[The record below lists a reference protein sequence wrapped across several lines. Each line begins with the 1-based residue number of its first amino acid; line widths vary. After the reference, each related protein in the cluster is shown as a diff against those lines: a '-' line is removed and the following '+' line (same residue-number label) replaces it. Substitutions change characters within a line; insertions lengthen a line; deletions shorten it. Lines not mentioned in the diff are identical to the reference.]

1 MKTLERIIK
10 IKENDM
16 KKSLL
21 TKALLT
27 FSVIGTV
34 FAFSNTVKA
43 ADNYELVWSDE
54 FNGNYLDT
62 NTWNYEI
69 GTGSWGWGNNEQQ
82 YYTDRNIK
90 VSNGTMKITAKR
102 EDYGGMKYTS
112 SRITTKNKKN
122 FKYGKIE
129 ARIKMPKFKGVWP
142 AFWMLGANQD
152 SVGWPKCGEI
162 DIMEAIND
170 ENLVYGTLHW
180 FNDPGN
186 NNADSGSSAAVADR
200 TEYHVYGVEW
210 TADKL
215 RWYVD
220 GKVYRTMDV
229 SNDSFSEVRKEYF
242 VIFNMAIGG
251 QWPGYDIDETAF
263 PATMEVD
270 WVRAYKK
277 VEETTTKYTGPMITV
292 TEDAVETCSEKWGS
306 YFGSGWAGASG
317 TSKSTDKAVTGATMN
332 ITSIGNS
339 QWGVQQYLKGL
350 HYYPGRTYNY
360 SFTMT
365 SDVDKRVFVK
375 VAGDGDEQIFG
386 EYIDLKAR
394 VPYNFSRQVTLA
406 KDMEGV
412 LDLYFGMGK
421 CDGDAAATNS
431 AANITLSN
439 VSFKTTTQIPD
450 PNYNNGESTTNKTT
464 LPSEEKTT
472 TNNGVTTTNNGL
484 TTTGNGVTTTSK
496 VVVSRPGKVS
506 VKKVVRSKNNRNI
519 KINIKKVKGVT
530 GYQIKY
536 STNKKLKKA
545 KTVTTKSV
553 KKTLKKLKK
562 KTYYIQVRA
571 YVVKSGNV
579 KVTGDWSKIKKV
591 KVRK

>member
-1 MKTLERIIK
+1 
-10 IKENDM
+10 M

-54 FNGNYLDT
+54 FNGNSLDT

-162 DIMEAIND
+162 DIVEAIND

-180 FNDPGN
+180 FHDPGN
-186 NNADSGSSAAVADR
+186 NNADSGSSVAVADR

-406 KDMEGV
+406 EDMEGV

-472 TNNGVTTTNNGL
+472 TNNGVTTTNNGV
-484 TTTGNGVTTTSK
+484 TTTGSGVTTTSK

-591 KVRK
+591 QVRK

>member
-1 MKTLERIIK
+1 M
-10 IKENDM
+10 N
-16 KKSLL
+16 KSIL

-54 FNGNYLDT
+54 FNGNSLDT

-162 DIMEAIND
+162 DIVEAIND

-186 NNADSGSSAAVADR
+186 NNADSGSSVAVANR

-277 VEETTTKYTGPMITV
+277 VEEKTTKYTGPMITV

-306 YFGSGWAGASG
+306 YFGSDWAGASG

-472 TNNGVTTTNNGL
+472 TNNGVTTTNNGV

-571 YVVKSGNV
+571 YVVKPGNV

>member
-1 MKTLERIIK
+1 
-10 IKENDM
+10 M

-162 DIMEAIND
+162 DIVEAIND

-180 FNDPGN
+180 FHDPGN
-186 NNADSGSSAAVADR
+186 NNADSGSSVAVANR

-406 KDMEGV
+406 EDMEGV

-472 TNNGVTTTNNGL
+472 TNNGVTTTGNGV
-484 TTTGNGVTTTSK
+484 TTTGSGVTTTSK

>member
-1 MKTLERIIK
+1 MERIIK

-186 NNADSGSSAAVADR
+186 NNADSGSSVAVADR

-251 QWPGYDIDETAF
+251 QWPGYNIDETAF

-292 TEDAVETCSEKWGS
+292 TEDAVETCSGKWGS
-306 YFGSGWAGASG
+306 YFGSDWAGASG

-386 EYIDLKAR
+386 EYIDLKAG
-394 VPYNFSRQVTLA
+394 VPYNFSRKVTLA
-406 KDMEGV
+406 EDMEGV

-472 TNNGVTTTNNGL
+472 TNNGVTTTNNGV

>member
-1 MKTLERIIK
+1 MERIIK

-180 FNDPGN
+180 FHDPGN
-186 NNADSGSSAAVADR
+186 NNADSGSSVAVADR

-406 KDMEGV
+406 EDMEGV

-472 TNNGVTTTNNGL
+472 TNNGVTTTGNGV
-484 TTTGNGVTTTSK
+484 TTTGSGVTTTSK

>member
-1 MKTLERIIK
+1 
-10 IKENDM
+10 M

-186 NNADSGSSAAVADR
+186 NNADSGSSVAVADR

-251 QWPGYDIDETAF
+251 QWPGYNIDETAF

-292 TEDAVETCSEKWGS
+292 TEDAVETCSGKWGS
-306 YFGSGWAGASG
+306 YFGSDWAGASG

-394 VPYNFSRQVTLA
+394 VPYNFSRKVTLA
-406 KDMEGV
+406 EDMEGV

-472 TNNGVTTTNNGL
+472 TNNGVTTTGNGV

>member
-1 MKTLERIIK
+1 
-10 IKENDM
+10 M

-162 DIMEAIND
+162 DIVEAIND

-180 FNDPGN
+180 FHDPGN
-186 NNADSGSSAAVADR
+186 NNADSGSSVAVADR

-406 KDMEGV
+406 EDMEGV

-472 TNNGVTTTNNGL
+472 TNNGVTTTNNGV
-484 TTTGNGVTTTSK
+484 TTTGSGVTTTSK

>member
-1 MKTLERIIK
+1 MERIIK

-186 NNADSGSSAAVADR
+186 NNADSGSSVAVADR

-306 YFGSGWAGASG
+306 YFGSDWAGASG

>member
-1 MKTLERIIK
+1 MERIIK

-186 NNADSGSSAAVADR
+186 NNADSGSSVAVADR

-251 QWPGYDIDETAF
+251 QWPGYNIDETAF

-292 TEDAVETCSEKWGS
+292 TEDAVETCSGKWGS
-306 YFGSGWAGASG
+306 YFGSDWAGASG

-394 VPYNFSRQVTLA
+394 VPYNFSRKVTLA
-406 KDMEGV
+406 EDMEGV

-464 LPSEEKTT
+464 LPSEDKTT
-472 TNNGVTTTNNGL
+472 TNNGVTTTNNGV
-484 TTTGNGVTTTSK
+484 TTTGNGVTTTYK

>member
-1 MKTLERIIK
+1 
-10 IKENDM
+10 M

-162 DIMEAIND
+162 DIVEAIND

-186 NNADSGSSAAVADR
+186 NNADSGSSVAVADR

-292 TEDAVETCSEKWGS
+292 TENAVETCSGKWGS
-306 YFGSGWAGASG
+306 YFGSDWAGASG

-406 KDMEGV
+406 EDMEGV

-472 TNNGVTTTNNGL
+472 TN
-484 TTTGNGVTTTSK
+484 NGVTTTSK

>member
-1 MKTLERIIK
+1 
-10 IKENDM
+10 M

-27 FSVIGTV
+27 FSVIGMV

-54 FNGNYLDT
+54 FNGNSLDT

-186 NNADSGSSAAVADR
+186 NNADSGSQVAVADR

-242 VIFNMAIGG
+242 IIFNMAIGG
-251 QWPGYDIDETAF
+251 QWPGYNIDETAF

-306 YFGSGWAGASG
+306 YFGSDWAGASG

>member
-1 MKTLERIIK
+1 
-10 IKENDM
+10 M

-186 NNADSGSSAAVADR
+186 NNADSGSSVAVADR

-251 QWPGYDIDETAF
+251 QWPGYNIDETAF

-277 VEETTTKYTGPMITV
+277 VEGTTTKYTGPMITV

-306 YFGSGWAGASG
+306 YFGSDWAGASG

-406 KDMEGV
+406 EDMEGV

-464 LPSEEKTT
+464 LPSEDKTT
-472 TNNGVTTTNNGL
+472 TNNGVTTTNNGV

>member
-1 MKTLERIIK
+1 
-10 IKENDM
+10 M

-162 DIMEAIND
+162 DIVEAIND

-186 NNADSGSSAAVADR
+186 NNADSGSSVAVADR

-406 KDMEGV
+406 EDMEGV

-472 TNNGVTTTNNGL
+472 TNNGVTTTNNGV

-506 VKKVVRSKNNRNI
+506 VKKVVRSKKNRNI

-571 YVVKSGNV
+571 YVVKPGNV

>member
-1 MKTLERIIK
+1 MERIIK

-162 DIMEAIND
+162 DIVEAIND

-186 NNADSGSSAAVADR
+186 NNADSGSSVAVANR

-292 TEDAVETCSEKWGS
+292 TEDAVETCSGKWGS
-306 YFGSGWAGASG
+306 YFGSDWAGASG

-406 KDMEGV
+406 EDMEGV

-472 TNNGVTTTNNGL
+472 TNNGVTTTNNGV

-579 KVTGDWSKIKKV
+579 KITGDWSKIKKV

>member
-1 MKTLERIIK
+1 
-10 IKENDM
+10 M

-54 FNGNYLDT
+54 FNGNSLDT

-180 FNDPGN
+180 FHDPGN
-186 NNADSGSSAAVADR
+186 NNADSGSSVAVANR

-306 YFGSGWAGASG
+306 YFGSDWAGASG

>member
-1 MKTLERIIK
+1 
-10 IKENDM
+10 M

-186 NNADSGSSAAVADR
+186 NNADSGSSVAVANR

-251 QWPGYDIDETAF
+251 QWPGYNIDETAF

-292 TEDAVETCSEKWGS
+292 TEDAVETCSGKWGS
-306 YFGSGWAGASG
+306 YFGSDWAGASG

-394 VPYNFSRQVTLA
+394 VPYNFSRKVTLA
-406 KDMEGV
+406 EDMEGV

-464 LPSEEKTT
+464 LPSEDKTT
-472 TNNGVTTTNNGL
+472 TNNGVTTTNNGV

>member
-1 MKTLERIIK
+1 MERIIK

-186 NNADSGSSAAVADR
+186 NNADSGSSVAVANR

-251 QWPGYDIDETAF
+251 QWPGYNIDETAF

-277 VEETTTKYTGPMITV
+277 VEGTTTKYTGPMITV
-292 TEDAVETCSEKWGS
+292 TEDAVETCSGKWGS
-306 YFGSGWAGASG
+306 YFGSDWAGASG

-406 KDMEGV
+406 EDMEGV

-472 TNNGVTTTNNGL
+472 TNNGVTTTNNGV

>member
-1 MKTLERIIK
+1 
-10 IKENDM
+10 M

-27 FSVIGTV
+27 FSVIGMV

-54 FNGNYLDT
+54 FNGNSLDT

-186 NNADSGSSAAVADR
+186 NNADSGSQVAVADR

-251 QWPGYDIDETAF
+251 QWPGYNIDETAF

-292 TEDAVETCSEKWGS
+292 TEDAVETCSGKWGS
-306 YFGSGWAGASG
+306 YFGSDWAGASG

-406 KDMEGV
+406 EDMEGV

-472 TNNGVTTTNNGL
+472 TNNGVTTTNNGV

>member
-1 MKTLERIIK
+1 MERIIK

-186 NNADSGSSAAVADR
+186 NNADSGSSVAVADR

-251 QWPGYDIDETAF
+251 QWPGYNIDETAF

-277 VEETTTKYTGPMITV
+277 VEGTTTKYTGPMITV

-306 YFGSGWAGASG
+306 YFGSDWAGASG

-406 KDMEGV
+406 EDMEGV

-464 LPSEEKTT
+464 LPSEDKTT
-472 TNNGVTTTNNGL
+472 TNNGVTTTNNGV

>member
-1 MKTLERIIK
+1 
-10 IKENDM
+10 M

-162 DIMEAIND
+162 DIVEAIND

-186 NNADSGSSAAVADR
+186 NNADSGSSVAVADR

-251 QWPGYDIDETAF
+251 QWPGYNIDETAF

-292 TEDAVETCSEKWGS
+292 TEDAVETCSGKWGS

>member
-1 MKTLERIIK
+1 
-10 IKENDM
+10 M

-54 FNGNYLDT
+54 FNGNSLDT

-162 DIMEAIND
+162 DIVEAIND

-186 NNADSGSSAAVADR
+186 NNADSGSSVAVANR

-263 PATMEVD
+263 LATMEVD

-277 VEETTTKYTGPMITV
+277 VEEKTTKYTGPMITV

-306 YFGSGWAGASG
+306 YFGSDWAGASG

-472 TNNGVTTTNNGL
+472 TNNGVTTTNNGV

-571 YVVKSGNV
+571 YVVKPGNV

>member
-1 MKTLERIIK
+1 
-10 IKENDM
+10 M

-186 NNADSGSSAAVADR
+186 NNADSGSSVAVANR

-292 TEDAVETCSEKWGS
+292 TEDAVETCSGKWGS
-306 YFGSGWAGASG
+306 YFGSDWAGASG

-406 KDMEGV
+406 EDMEGV

-421 CDGDAAATNS
+421 CDGDVAATNS

-472 TNNGVTTTNNGL
+472 TNNGVTTTNNGV

-519 KINIKKVKGVT
+519 KINIKRVKGVT

>member
-1 MKTLERIIK
+1 
-10 IKENDM
+10 M

-27 FSVIGTV
+27 FSVIRTV

-54 FNGNYLDT
+54 FNGNSLDT

-142 AFWMLGANQD
+142 AFWMLGANQN

-186 NNADSGSSAAVADR
+186 NNADSGSSVAVADR

-292 TEDAVETCSEKWGS
+292 TEDAVETCSGKWGS
-306 YFGSGWAGASG
+306 YFGSDWAGASG

>member
-1 MKTLERIIK
+1 MERIIK

-21 TKALLT
+21 TNAILT

-54 FNGNYLDT
+54 FNGNSLDT

-162 DIMEAIND
+162 DIVEAIND

-180 FNDPGN
+180 FHDPGN
-186 NNADSGSSAAVADR
+186 NNADSGSSVAVANR

-306 YFGSGWAGASG
+306 YFGSDWAGASG

>member
-1 MKTLERIIK
+1 
-10 IKENDM
+10 M

-186 NNADSGSSAAVADR
+186 NNADSGSSVAVANR

-251 QWPGYDIDETAF
+251 QWPGYNIDETAF

-292 TEDAVETCSEKWGS
+292 TEDAVETCSGKWGS
-306 YFGSGWAGASG
+306 YFGSDWAGASG

-360 SFTMT
+360 SFTMI
-365 SDVDKRVFVK
+365 SDVNKRVFVK

-386 EYIDLKAR
+386 EYIDLKAG

-406 KDMEGV
+406 EDMEGV

-472 TNNGVTTTNNGL
+472 TNNGVTTTNNGV

-506 VKKVVRSKNNRNI
+506 VKKVVRSKNNRKI

-579 KVTGDWSKIKKV
+579 KVTGNWSKIKKV

>member
-1 MKTLERIIK
+1 
-10 IKENDM
+10 M

-54 FNGNYLDT
+54 FNGNSLDT

-162 DIMEAIND
+162 DIVEAIND

-180 FNDPGN
+180 FHDPGN
-186 NNADSGSSAAVADR
+186 NNADSGSSVAVADR

-306 YFGSGWAGASG
+306 YFGSDWAGASG

-406 KDMEGV
+406 EDMEGV

-472 TNNGVTTTNNGL
+472 TNNGVTTTNNEV

-579 KVTGDWSKIKKV
+579 KVTGNWSKIKKV

>member
-1 MKTLERIIK
+1 
-10 IKENDM
+10 M

-54 FNGNYLDT
+54 FNGNSLDT

-102 EDYGGMKYTS
+102 EGYGGMKYTS

-186 NNADSGSSAAVADR
+186 NNADSGSSVAVANR

-292 TEDAVETCSEKWGS
+292 TEDAVETCSGKWGS
-306 YFGSGWAGASG
+306 YFGSDWAGASG

-406 KDMEGV
+406 EDMEGV

>member
-1 MKTLERIIK
+1 
-10 IKENDM
+10 M

-54 FNGNYLDT
+54 FNGNSLDT

-162 DIMEAIND
+162 DIVEAIND

-180 FNDPGN
+180 FHDPGN
-186 NNADSGSSAAVADR
+186 NNADSGSSVAVANR

-306 YFGSGWAGASG
+306 YFGSDWAGASG

>member
-1 MKTLERIIK
+1 
-10 IKENDM
+10 M

-162 DIMEAIND
+162 DIVEAIND

-186 NNADSGSSAAVADR
+186 NNADSGSSVAVADR

-251 QWPGYDIDETAF
+251 QWPGYNIDETAF

-292 TEDAVETCSEKWGS
+292 TEDAVETCSGKWGS
-306 YFGSGWAGASG
+306 YFGSDWAGASG

-386 EYIDLKAR
+386 EYIDLKAG

-406 KDMEGV
+406 EDMEGV

-472 TNNGVTTTNNGL
+472 TNNGVTTTNNEV

-579 KVTGDWSKIKKV
+579 KVTGNWSKIKKV

>member
-1 MKTLERIIK
+1 
-10 IKENDM
+10 M

-129 ARIKMPKFKGVWP
+129 ERIKMPKFKGVWP

-180 FNDPGN
+180 FHDPGN
-186 NNADSGSSAAVADR
+186 NNADSGSSVAVADR

-406 KDMEGV
+406 EDMEGV

-472 TNNGVTTTNNGL
+472 TNNGVTTTNNGV

-579 KVTGDWSKIKKV
+579 KITGDWSKIKKV

>member
-1 MKTLERIIK
+1 
-10 IKENDM
+10 M

-162 DIMEAIND
+162 DIVEAIND

-180 FNDPGN
+180 FHDPGN
-186 NNADSGSSAAVADR
+186 NNADSGSSVAVANR

-306 YFGSGWAGASG
+306 YFGSDWAGASG

-406 KDMEGV
+406 EDMEGV

-472 TNNGVTTTNNGL
+472 TNNGVTTTNNGV
-484 TTTGNGVTTTSK
+484 TTTGSGVTTTSK

-571 YVVKSGNV
+571 DVVKSGNV

>member
-1 MKTLERIIK
+1 MERIIK

-54 FNGNYLDT
+54 FNGNSLDT

-162 DIMEAIND
+162 DIVEAIND

-180 FNDPGN
+180 FHDPGN
-186 NNADSGSSAAVADR
+186 NNADSGSSVAVADR

-292 TEDAVETCSEKWGS
+292 TEDAVETCSGKWGS
-306 YFGSGWAGASG
+306 YFGSDWAGASG

>member
-1 MKTLERIIK
+1 MERIIK

-54 FNGNYLDT
+54 FNGNSLDT

-162 DIMEAIND
+162 DIVEAIND

-180 FNDPGN
+180 FHDPGN
-186 NNADSGSSAAVADR
+186 NNADSGSSVAVADR

-406 KDMEGV
+406 EDMEGV

-439 VSFKTTTQIPD
+439 ISFKTTTQIPD

-472 TNNGVTTTNNGL
+472 TNNGVTTTNNGV

-571 YVVKSGNV
+571 YVVKPGNV
-579 KVTGDWSKIKKV
+579 KITGDWSKIKKV

>member
-1 MKTLERIIK
+1 
-10 IKENDM
+10 M

-162 DIMEAIND
+162 DIVEAIND

-180 FNDPGN
+180 FHDPGN
-186 NNADSGSSAAVADR
+186 NNADSGSSVAVANR

-306 YFGSGWAGASG
+306 YFGSDWAGASG

>member
-1 MKTLERIIK
+1 
-10 IKENDM
+10 M

-54 FNGNYLDT
+54 FNGNSLDT

-162 DIMEAIND
+162 DIVEAIND

-180 FNDPGN
+180 FHDPGN
-186 NNADSGSSAAVADR
+186 NNADSGSSVAVADR

-306 YFGSGWAGASG
+306 YFGSDWAGASG

-406 KDMEGV
+406 EDMEGV

-472 TNNGVTTTNNGL
+472 TNNGVTTTNNEV

>member
-1 MKTLERIIK
+1 
-10 IKENDM
+10 M

-54 FNGNYLDT
+54 FNGNSLDT

-186 NNADSGSSAAVADR
+186 NNADSGSSVAVANR

-292 TEDAVETCSEKWGS
+292 TEDAVETCSGKWGS
-306 YFGSGWAGASG
+306 YFGSDWAGASG

-394 VPYNFSRQVTLA
+394 VPYNFSRKVTLA
-406 KDMEGV
+406 EDMEGV

-464 LPSEEKTT
+464 LPSEDKTT
-472 TNNGVTTTNNGL
+472 TNNGVTTTNNGV
-484 TTTGNGVTTTSK
+484 TTTGNGVTTTYK

-536 STNKKLKKA
+536 STSKKLKKA

-579 KVTGDWSKIKKV
+579 KITGDWSKIKKV

>member
-1 MKTLERIIK
+1 MERIIK

-162 DIMEAIND
+162 DIVEAIND

-186 NNADSGSSAAVADR
+186 NNADSGSSVAVADR

-292 TEDAVETCSEKWGS
+292 TEDAVETCSGKWGS
-306 YFGSGWAGASG
+306 YFGSDWAGASG

-406 KDMEGV
+406 EDMEGV

-472 TNNGVTTTNNGL
+472 TNNGVTTTNNGV
-484 TTTGNGVTTTSK
+484 TTTGSGVTTTSK

>member
-1 MKTLERIIK
+1 
-10 IKENDM
+10 M

-54 FNGNYLDT
+54 FNGNSLDT

-180 FNDPGN
+180 FHDPGN
-186 NNADSGSSAAVADR
+186 NNADSGSSVAVADR

-306 YFGSGWAGASG
+306 YFGSDWAGASG

>member
-1 MKTLERIIK
+1 
-10 IKENDM
+10 M

-27 FSVIGTV
+27 FSVIGMV

-54 FNGNYLDT
+54 FNGNSLDT

-186 NNADSGSSAAVADR
+186 NNADSGSSVAVADR

-251 QWPGYDIDETAF
+251 QWPGYNIDETAF

-306 YFGSGWAGASG
+306 YFGSDWAGASG

-406 KDMEGV
+406 EDMEGV

-472 TNNGVTTTNNGL
+472 TNNGVTTTNNGV